1 MATMTKL
8 KPETK
13 SLTRFEYLFNKCVNL
28 EKWMSSEEELN
39 FFPYYNSVFET
50 NTSKVNVADFFTVI
64 LFDPTTR
71 LNDITELSFQKMLEI
86 KDLSLS
92 DLSGKIKVGEYSE
105 WLIKQFLNVE
115 SNQSQYN
122 PEIARRSLMLRVR
135 FIEDL
140 YKVKENLTKFHRFK
154 NRLTKD
160 NRDINKLT
168 VGDLEFLM
176 LGYSLEKTKAT
187 AQEKESAKSSYSYP
201 GSEIVFKGLKWT
213 VVKISELNDLAK
225 DAACFFGGYDLKPTM
240 GETTWCTAS
249 PGTYNRYNY
258 HAEKGPLYVVLPNEC
273 DTFGKKTGLP
283 SVRYQF
289 HFQTNQFMDQY
300 DKDIE
305 LVRYLND
312 SMSELKE
319 FFKPEFAV
327 GLTENGG
334 EELLI
339 DNFEN
344 GVVGSFIKLYGLEDL
359 LNILPDTLTKIHI
372 KNNSKFISLKLPS
385 SIGRF
390 KNLTSIYLN
399 NCVSEIPSE
408 ISDLKN
414 LVFLALEKNT
424 QLTSIPD
431 EVIKLPKLLFINLK
445 GCQNLKLSKFFRDH
459 SIQFMPDM
467 WKGNAMV

>member
-1 MATMTKL
+1 MATMTKS
-8 KPETK
+8 KPESK
-13 SLTRFEYLFNKCVNL
+13 SLTRFKYLLNKYVNL
-28 EKWMSSEEELN
+28 EKWMSSEDELEY
-39 FFPYYNSVFET
+39 FIYYKMVYET
-50 NTSKVNVADFFTVI
+50 IPSKVNVADFFAI
-64 LFDPTTR
+64 ISFDPTTR
-71 LNDITELSFQKMLEI
+71 LNGITEDYITMMLQNKAI
-86 KDLSLS
+86 SLS
-92 DLSGKIKVGEYSE
+92 EQGSNIKVGEYSK

-115 SNQSQYN
+115 SNESHGTPRQ
-122 PEIARRSLMLRVR
+122 ARETLLLRVR

-140 YKVKENLTKFHRFK
+140 YKVRETLTKFHRFK

-168 VGDLEFLM
+168 IGDLEFLM

-187 AQEKESAKSSYSYP
+187 AEEKDSAKSSYSYP

-225 DAACFFGGYDLKPTM
+225 NAACFFGGYDLKPTM
-240 GETTWCTAS
+240 GETAWCTAS

-300 DKDIE
+300 DKNIE
-305 LVRYLND
+305 LVQYLND

-334 EELLI
+334 EELVI
-339 DNFEN
+339 DNFEH
-344 GVVGSFIKLYGLEDL
+344 GVIGSFIKLYGLEDL
-359 LNILPDTLTKIHI
+359 FNILPDTLTKIHI
-372 KNNSKFISLKLPS
+372 KNNSKYVSLKVPS

-390 KNLTSIYLN
+390 KNLTSIYLK
-399 NCVSEIPSE
+399 NCISEIPRE
-408 ISDLKN
+408 IADLKN
-414 LVFLALEKNT
+414 LVFLALEKNSE
-424 QLTSIPD
+424 LTSIPD
-431 EVIKLPKLLFINLK
+431 EVINLPKLLFINLK
-445 GCQNLKLSKFFRDH
+445 GCENLKLSKFFLNH